1 MIPGV
6 PESSAGLIYY
16 HQDGISGPPPPPSAS
31 SSFTQ
36 TFLRGILASIDSKD
50 PVVAHAWLET
60 LLDAIDLLP
69 PEVVKREVVPIAV
82 SKAQIGEPVFGRQ
95 ASCRLLGKIAV
106 KLDGPSARTHVLP
119 TVLSLG
125 QDGDPEVRFTLCRH
139 LPLVAKGVGLEAT
152 KDAILPQ
159 IVELSVDESSHVRVA
174 ALDTVVH
181 LLPLLDDASKG
192 AVIVPLIVKV
202 SERARATEEN
212 PLLPNLAHVFGR
224 LLHGLQPH
232 FHPDQRNWGLDF
244 YKSICQSG
252 LGPSAAGIS
261 TSRLGSKG
269 TMPDIVPA
277 SEDKIIMHGRVRKE
291 CALNLPAIIA
301 LIGSENFDINLF
313 QTFSDLVK
321 DTNPTVRGAVARSIH
336 ELAPLLGARFATL
349 ESQLCTLFADGSLL
363 TLEAMVRNM
372 VEVVDALARYGGKRG
387 SPVNFSGEISS
398 SLLHCESIIA
408 KTRNWRLHADCLE
421 KFSCLANCISPTTIL
436 NKFVPTLFERI
447 HTTRTLPCKV
457 AACRTLLVFL
467 RFTVRSEDRKFIL
480 FRMKEELCHGKS
492 CSSRMLFLKVGDMA
506 MTLFSK
512 TYFKLHFFSDMIRLH
527 HDPIPNVRLKLCSLL
542 PKLKALISL
551 PSDGEFLLA
560 LEDSVKKLLLVER
573 DRDVLYTLQTVIQ
586 DLDRTE
592 TGVDG
597 ISSGNLEED
606 RDNDRKLREERLI
619 SNMEEQII
627 KMHNDYIIDDSKFNY
642 HYSHNGTIR
651 KRSESV
657 PRDILLSPK
666 ETERGPPR
674 FPDNLTD
681 KMNNHGLVVV
691 NRVHHP
697 GNSGGHSPP
706 DGRDPKSAFYSAS
719 LENLDPSA
727 KEFLVDAG
735 ITLDIRKNE
744 SMPNLN
750 QVRDDDSYPKFLM
763 SNSYEPLPI
772 GIRRAETPISTVSSL
787 VVDINSTSP
796 ESSLRRSSPKNPIL
810 ESKLRPPSKLK
821 PPTTST
827 PNVSSSPI
835 TSTSS
840 IIDMSSVSALAQNT
854 LSRIPYSKL
863 VSSTDRIQGSIER
876 LAEKWESKRRNLTT
890 STNTLSPSVE
900 PNVNNESPK
909 SKSLIVE
916 SSPKTTMIPSK
927 RNSLFVANKQ
937 KMRLSLTDVT
947 SKPSSTNIKSIQ
959 KQRKKSPESIVK
971 PDSTGRLMD
980 SQQHNQEVV
989 EEDMVTYVPPLTTST
1004 CTTSQK
1010 AKLVTATNLIVKP
1023 LSSTTTVSTT
1033 SNTNTTASHQRS
1045 LPVPSLKY
1053 NNASNNNSPLKRGT
1067 HYHQPQSLRSKSI
1080 PPPSPI
1086 TKNSSIPHYSTSNTG
1101 MSTSNNTANTV
1112 MNNNI
1117 NATTTYVPKFSR
1129 VPPPKYRNPPTTTMN
1144 RRPLSQQESSP
1155 TIRAYNQ
1162 LGMRYESRRFPS
1174 TNSQGKSL
1182 SAECILDR
1190 SDDYSPNTESRFSSP
1205 PASSSSFNTTPRIKK
1220 VEGFRYGG
1228 NSSVSLHRESRSP
1241 SPITPKESRLKVQ
1254 TSVSNS
1260 LRYSST
1266 DIPRRNNIDSRQLQ
1280 QQQSFVNRRKSAH
1293 YPMSNGSIP
1302 KQQQFWNKTI
1312 PSPRNYPLTSTNT
1325 SGLKSKSSQG
1335 LPAPGFSRLPVG
1347 SYGPK

>member
-252 LGPSAAGIS
+252 LGPSAAAGIS

-277 SEDKIIMHGRVRKE
+277 SEDKIIMHGR
-291 CALNLPAIIA
+291 
-301 LIGSENFDINLF
+301 
-313 QTFSDLVK
+313 

-363 TLEAMVRNM
+363 TLEAM
-372 VEVVDALARYGGKRG
+372 EK
-387 SPVNFSGEISS
+387 ISS

-492 CSSRMLFLKVGDMA
+492 CSSRMLF
-506 MTLFSK
+506 
-512 TYFKLHFFSDMIRLH
+512 FKNMIRLH

-657 PRDILLSPK
+657 PRDILLSLLRK
-666 ETERGPPR
+666 QREVLQESIIQEI
-674 FPDNLTD
+674 
-681 KMNNHGLVVV
+681 VVV
-691 NRVHHP
+691 TLLQMDVILKVH
-697 GNSGGHSPP
+697 
-706 DGRDPKSAFYSAS
+706 FYSAS

-727 KEFLVDAG
+727 KEFLVDA
-735 ITLDIRKNE
+735 
-744 SMPNLN
+744 
-750 QVRDDDSYPKFLM
+750 VRDDDSYPKFLM

-959 KQRKKSPESIVK
+959 KQRKKSPEK
-971 PDSTGRLMD
+971 
-980 SQQHNQEVV
+980 VV

-1162 LGMRYESRRFPS
+1162 L
-1174 TNSQGKSL
+1174 
-1182 SAECILDR
+1182 ECILDR
-1190 SDDYSPNTESRFSSP
+1190 SDDYSPQYR
-1205 PASSSSFNTTPRIKK
+1205 K
-1220 VEGFRYGG
+1220 
-1228 NSSVSLHRESRSP
+1228 ESRSP

-1293 YPMSNGSIP
+1293 YPMSNG
-1302 KQQQFWNKTI
+1302 
-1312 PSPRNYPLTSTNT
+1312 NYPLTSTNT